1 MIGVSGLN
9 VRQFV
14 EKEPRLELEHVRS
27 MIQPMKKLYLRNV
40 LVILKIVS
48 FMKEDD

>member
-14 EKEPRLELEHVRS
+14 VKEPRPELEHVRS
-27 MIQPMKKLYLRNV
+27 MNQSMKMLYLKIV
-40 LVILKIVS
+40 FVILKIVS